1 VLVGPHQDVVAELG
15 LKLDR
20 QHETED
26 AAEMIFTDLRLEK
39 SLHPTAPLLEG
50 KWA

>member
-1 VLVGPHQDVVAELG
+1 MLVGPPHDVFAELG

-26 AAEMIFTDLRLEK
+26 AAEIFTDLRLEK

-50 KWA
+50 Q